1 MFESFAIVSSAGAP
15 LLIPDCELTH
25 LDPAEAFYYK
35 QWFYTF
41 MMPMIVIVC
50 IGVWSLI
57 KCCCK
62 KMKHTRDYMI
72 LSIVVLT
79 FMCYPTLVKLT
90 LSVSIMICD
99 VIRLWF
105 DHGFG
110 CDTIY
115 YLL

>member
-50 IGVWSLI
+50 IVVWSLI

-90 LSVSIMICD
+90 LSVSFGSYCD
-99 VIRLWF
+99 SYCGLIKVLDVNTF
-105 DHGFG
+105 H
-110 CDTIY
+110 